1 LLQAIL
7 YPPLSSKSCGARFYS
22 MTHKRGRR
30 NPKSQEF
37 RIQLKD
43 SRQFIREQAFFDRL
57 KGESVCLVSV
67 DDVAFHLA
75 LKFGEPVPEA
85 VPIVERGLVLT
96 NPQGEGAFQ
105 SIEM

>member
-1 LLQAIL
+1 MQ
-7 YPPLSSKSCGARFYS
+7 
-22 MTHKRGRR
+22 
-30 NPKSQEF
+30 
-37 RIQLKD
+37 D

-85 VPIVERGLVLT
+85 VPDVEPGLVLS
-96 NPQGEGAFQ
+96 NPSGEGVFQ
-105 SIEM
+105 QIEFN

>member
-1 LLQAIL
+1 
-7 YPPLSSKSCGARFYS
+7 

-30 NPKSQEF
+30 NPKTQEI

-43 SRQFIREQAFFDRL
+43 SRQFIRERAFFDRL

-67 DDVAFHLA
+67 DDVACHLA

-85 VPIVERGLVLT
+85 VPNVERGLVLT
-96 NPQGEGAFQ
+96 NTQGEGAFQ